1 MKYFAILFVMFFT
14 LLVISAED
22 EVGPIQLTH
31 NNIGDIVNVDLTA
44 NAVLSSNI
52 EQNILGVI
60 LGLLN
65 QQAAVVGSTDALQDP
80 AQESADAVQDPAQ
93 EN

>member
-1 MKYFAILFVMFFT
+1 MKYFAILFVMIFT
-14 LLVISAED
+14 LLAISAEK
-22 EVGPIQLTH
+22 EVGPIQLSH

-44 NAVLSSNI
+44 NAVVSSNI

-65 QQAAVVGSTDALQDP
+65 QQAAVVASDASQDR
-80 AQESADAVQDPAQ
+80 AQ

>member
-1 MKYFAILFVMFFT
+1 MKYFAILFVMIFT
-14 LLVISAED
+14 LLAISAEE
-22 EVGPIQLTH
+22 EVGPIQLSH

-44 NAVLSSNI
+44 NAVVSSNI

-65 QQAAVVGSTDALQDP
+65 QQAAVVASDAF
-80 AQESADAVQDPAQ
+80 QDPAQ

>member
-1 MKYFAILFVMFFT
+1 MKFFAVLFVT
-14 LLVISAED
+14 LFAVLAISAEE

-31 NNIGDIVNVDLTA
+31 NNIGDIVTVDVSA
-44 NAVLSSNI
+44 NAVVSANL

-65 QQAAVVGSTDALQDP
+65 QQAAVVGASDV
-80 AQESADAVQDPAQ
+80 VQDPAQ
-93 EN
+93 EPALDSVQEN